1 MLLALRSFPKNYL
14 AFSRFLETRPVL
26 LLSLPN
32 LRNLQ
37 VGSFFTVLFNF
48 QAPVLLS
55 EKPGLSDKAYL
66 L

>member
-48 QAPVLLS
+48 QAPVNSLS
-55 EKPGLSDKAYL
+55 LVRCSVQL
-66 L
+66 N

>member
-48 QAPVLLS
+48 QAPVLL
-55 EKPGLSDKAYL
+55 
-66 L
+66 